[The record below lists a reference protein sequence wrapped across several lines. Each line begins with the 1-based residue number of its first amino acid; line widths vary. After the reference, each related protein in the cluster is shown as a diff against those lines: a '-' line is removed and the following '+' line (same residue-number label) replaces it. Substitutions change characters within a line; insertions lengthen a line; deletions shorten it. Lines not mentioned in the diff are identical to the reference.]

1 MFSLQATGYA
11 PYFRTFTDAEVG
23 DTYYLSPL
31 PTLCTKWTGLG
42 MAFEDASGTTLALQ
56 DNSLNSVPGVPYFGP
71 ICVAI
76 QTYDPCGNT
85 PPFPAGNLAVDSIG
99 QTNYILPQATAFVSI
114 KDPAGHPLF
123 IEPGLRHVTVQGPS
137 DVVRRFGE
145 QRSIDLNVAPCT
157 RYYLVAVKPNRLLP
171 DFSVKVDY
179 EEPIGGCSTVAS
191 KPS

>member
-1 MFSLQATGYA
+1 MSSALSSIKLVPLLLPLAAALGACTTLPQPFSQLDGHRYHQV
-11 PYFRTFTDAEVG
+11 PI
-23 DTYYLSPL
+23 DTYSVVILRVDGRD
-31 PTLCTKWTGLG
+31 TL
-42 MAFEDASGTTLALQ
+42 
-56 DNSLNSVPGVPYFGP
+56 DNPV
-71 ICVAI
+71 
-76 QTYDPCGNT
+76 
-85 PPFPAGNLAVDSIG
+85 
-99 QTNYILPQATAFVSI
+99 
-114 KDPAGHPLF
+114 F
-123 IEPGLRHVTVQGPS
+123 IAPGLRHVTVQGPS